1 MKFNM
6 SRSRD
11 LRFDSGED
19 SKDQILSKKGS
30 AKKLERES
38 LLHNFP
44 LFTNSISQPNIFSI
58 LNINYN
64 KCKDNNII
72 TIKNKNS
79 YSSQTSGQQMPKA
92 SIPSKNFKDLL
103 NANLLNKKKQNN
115 FFQGGSAAIN
125 KAAVFD
131 KQKPKPMK
139 RNFSQKSDISKS
151 KNSSDWRYASK
162 LEAPQTGK
170 SMTRETN
177 SKSKSRVGTNAK
189 LERVDRVTGIS
200 MPRFK
205 SDKAFAPFVRTS
217 LNTESPQTLID
228 MELLASISAFK
239 RKFGCFLKSLPS

>member
-1 MKFNM
+1 MKFNV

-11 LRFDSGED
+11 LRLDSADE
-19 SKDQILSKKGS
+19 SKDQILPKKGS

-38 LLHNFP
+38 MLHNFP

-79 YSSQTSGQQMPKA
+79 YSSQASGHQIPKT
-92 SIPSKNFKDLL
+92 SIPSRNFKDLL

-115 FFQGGSAAIN
+115 FFQGGSTNN

-131 KQKPKPMK
+131 NKKAKPMK

-151 KNSSDWRYASK
+151 KNSGDWRYSSK
-162 LEAPQTGK
+162 LEIPKTGK
-170 SMTRETN
+170 SITREAN
-177 SKSKSRVGTNAK
+177 SKSKSRVSSNAK
-189 LERVDRVTGIS
+189 VDRS
-200 MPRFK
+200 ANSNMPRFK
-205 SDKAFAPFVRTS
+205 SDKSFVPFARS
-217 LNTESPQTLID
+217 SMNTESPQMLID

-239 RKFGCFLKSLPS
+239 RKFGCFLKSFPS

>member
-1 MKFNM
+1 MKFNA

-11 LRFDSGED
+11 LRLDSAEE
-19 SKDQILSKKGS
+19 SKDQILPKKSS

-79 YSSQTSGQQMPKA
+79 YSSQAPGHP
-92 SIPSKNFKDLL
+92 PSKAPVPSRNFKDLL

-115 FFQGGSAAIN
+115 FFQGGSTSN
-125 KAAVFD
+125 KAAVFES
-131 KQKPKPMK
+131 KKAKPMK

-151 KNSSDWRYASK
+151 KNSGDWRYSSK
-162 LEAPQTGK
+162 LEMPKTGK
-170 SMTRETN
+170 SIARDAN
-177 SKSKSRVGTNAK
+177 SKSKSRISNNLK
-189 LERVDRVTGIS
+189 MDRVS
-200 MPRFK
+200 SSNMPRFK
-205 SDKAFAPFVRTS
+205 SDKAFVPFVRNS
-217 LNTESPQTLID
+217 LNTESAPMLVD